1 MNAEQSALLYGL
13 AALLFISV
21 VIHFFSRSYHSK
33 HIQLLHEENE
43 SKQQQLESL
52 SLQLMQ
58 VQQTAQGL
66 EQELKNLTLKK
77 HELDVKLATMEE
89 TRANMLSFHEE
100 KILLLEKNK
109 EQLKLEFEH
118 LANQIFEDKRRKFS
132 LDSQESLGNIL
143 NPLKTQLEGFHKK
156 IDDVY
161 NNEGK
166 ERASLKTEIERLYL
180 LNQKITEE
188 AANLTDALKG
198 NNKIQ
203 GAWGELQLDM
213 ILSQSGLQKGR
224 DYLREH
230 SIKEDGKTQRPDFI
244 INLPEG
250 KHVVIDSKVSLKDY
264 ARYIAAQ
271 SAAEKES
278 AIKAHVSS
286 IRSHIRGLGDKAYHQ
301 LKGVDT
307 PDFVLMFLPIES
319 AFALAFQV
327 DDQLFSDA
335 FEQRVVV
342 VTPTTLLAT
351 LRTIGNLW
359 SIERQNQNARK
370 LADHA
375 GKVYDKFRI
384 LVENMEK
391 LGDQLNTVRT
401 TYDNTWSSL
410 KTGRGNLLSQAQK
423 FVELGVRVKRELPSS
438 VLEDVELDLDLDE
451 HENNENLPHEN

>member
-33 HIQLLHEENE
+33 HVQLLHEENE

-109 EQLKLEFEH
+109 EQLKFEFEH

>member
-33 HIQLLHEENE
+33 HVQLLHEENE

-66 EQELKNLTLKK
+66 EQELKNLTLRK

-271 SAAEKES
+271 SDAEKES

-391 LGDQLNTVRT
+391 LGDQLNTART

-451 HENNENLPHEN
+451 HENNENHEN

>member
-33 HIQLLHEENE
+33 HVQLLHEENE

-271 SAAEKES
+271 SDAEKES

-451 HENNENLPHEN
+451 HENNENHEN

>member
-33 HIQLLHEENE
+33 HVQLLHEENE

-100 KILLLEKNK
+100 KILLLEKNR

-391 LGDQLNTVRT
+391 LGDQLNTART

-451 HENNENLPHEN
+451 HENNENHEN

>member
-109 EQLKLEFEH
+109 EQLKFEFEH

>member
-33 HIQLLHEENE
+33 HVQLLHEENE

-109 EQLKLEFEH
+109 EQLKFEFEH

-271 SAAEKES
+271 SDAEKES

-391 LGDQLNTVRT
+391 LGDQLNTART

-451 HENNENLPHEN
+451 HENNENHEN

>member
-33 HIQLLHEENE
+33 HVQLLHEENE

-271 SAAEKES
+271 SDAEKES

-391 LGDQLNTVRT
+391 LGDQLNTART

-451 HENNENLPHEN
+451 HENNENHEN

>member
-33 HIQLLHEENE
+33 HVQLLHEENE

-77 HELDVKLATMEE
+77 HELDVKLAIMEE

-203 GAWGELQLDM
+203 GTWGELQLDM

-271 SAAEKES
+271 SDAEKES

-451 HENNENLPHEN
+451 HENNENLTHEN

>member
-33 HIQLLHEENE
+33 HVQLLHEENE

-109 EQLKLEFEH
+109 EQLKFEFEH

-250 KHVVIDSKVSLKDY
+250 KHVVIDSKMSLKDY

>member
-33 HIQLLHEENE
+33 HVQLLHEENE

-109 EQLKLEFEH
+109 EQLKFEFEH

-250 KHVVIDSKVSLKDY
+250 KHVVIDSKMSLKDY

-451 HENNENLPHEN
+451 HENNENHEN

>member
-1 MNAEQSALLYGL
+1 MNADQSALLYGL

-33 HIQLLHEENE
+33 HVQLLHEENE
-43 SKQQQLESL
+43 AKQQQLEML
-52 SLQLMQ
+52 RLQLIQ
-58 VQQTAQGL
+58 VQQVAQSR
-66 EQELKNLTLKK
+66 EQELKNITLKK

-203 GAWGELQLDM
+203 GAWGEMQLDM
-213 ILSQSGLQKGR
+213 LLSQSGLQKGR

-271 SAAEKES
+271 SDAEKES
-278 AIKAHVSS
+278 AIKAHVLS

-391 LGDQLNTVRT
+391 LGDQLNTART
-401 TYDNTWSSL
+401 TYDNTWNSL

-451 HENNENLPHEN
+451 HENNENLTHEN